1 MHMCFVLFF
10 TYTHPYISSCFHK
23 LFYEHKDRKNS
34 YPDFDFERSSYIGEK
49 DFEKDTD
56 DPNLPPKMLRL
67 LSLEDKLI
75 LPHQEVIEVLN
86 LGADDEKNEV

>member
-1 MHMCFVLFF
+1 M
-10 TYTHPYISSCFHK
+10 
-23 LFYEHKDRKNS
+23 
-34 YPDFDFERSSYIGEK
+34 
-49 DFEKDTD
+49 D

-86 LGADDEKNEV
+86 LGANDEKKKVKIGTSLDPSAKKEIIDLFHEYVDIFS